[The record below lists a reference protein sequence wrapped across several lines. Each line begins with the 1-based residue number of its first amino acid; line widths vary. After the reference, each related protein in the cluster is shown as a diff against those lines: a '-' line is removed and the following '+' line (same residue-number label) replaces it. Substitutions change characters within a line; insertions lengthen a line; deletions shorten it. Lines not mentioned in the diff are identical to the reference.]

1 MSTTSTTPP
10 PSYTSQD
17 KGKERD
23 DRGSVAEKEE
33 GGVDRGSGHSPSR
46 RSHRSSRS
54 AGDDN
59 EDKKSTRSRGERRR
73 PHRSS
78 SRHRHS
84 HHDEDKDKAPSE
96 IGHAIQSAHG
106 DGPHDDQKSIK
117 TVGTKRSHR
126 SSRHHDHHSHRD
138 DEKAEARLST
148 HPSHGGDDN
157 GDKRSTRS
165 LERRQS
171 HRSSRH
177 HRDDDVSPSEIA
189 SLRDVTDDDLR
200 RIAQSHMRR
209 SQCGPEFLKELA
221 ENGVPEDLQQDGQQK
236 FRVVT
241 GAEARSIYNEVIK
254 EDEKRRLHHHH
265 TRDITPPG
273 YTRDHRNHNVV
284 FAFPVHVPT
293 PGPLRAGGRKV
304 VDYYMTWKGKTGTH
318 RLKGRSRKNDFL
330 EPDMEPEFRKIAHG
344 LDEHNKKRLSRI
356 STSDLKSRPADESR
370 PPITTSQSAPPAPLS
385 MLESKLEDPLTP
397 PKPPF
402 LSSSL
407 RDSNP
412 SVLSLPNLGF
422 SLPLRVTNPD
432 PASSSG
438 TESIRA
444 SIVATSAGAKKSP
457 KKHADPSKAS
467 GKHTSTLE
475 PVAEAD
481 ERPDRRHRHKHH
493 RSKRRELNSSSESI
507 SASSSTSS
515 SGGKDKRS
523 KDEILIV
530 LMDSDTE
537 NDKRSKLD
545 GLRRSKSAKLP
556 TRRTSTRNS
565 PWNAPAATSNG
576 NVHRYVPGTFDE
588 TNDFEEEESS
598 EDEEDEEIPSIPMKA
613 ALKAMGLHPHNN
625 SMPNLSQ
632 PSPHVTLHSQPS
644 PHISLHS
651 QPQLPTPASLH
662 PSLPPVSHFHRSA
675 TLPTP
680 VTIHQSLPPTSPYH
694 LNVATELYKSPY
706 SFSAPN
712 LPNIQPSP
720 ASAGVGISSP
730 NSSYVMPWVASTPIL
745 LPPGSLSPS
754 ERPAASPSA
763 YNSPYVPPA
772 QAPYSYTPVQV
783 YSPPAGTMNR
793 SSPYVGMSGAGGGT
807 VPLPTIS
814 IYAGTPLMAQEA
826 QLY

>member
-1 MSTTSTTPP
+1 MSSPSITPP
-10 PSYTSQD
+10 PSYTSQEN
-17 KGKERD
+17 GKERD
-23 DRGSVAEKEE
+23 DRGSVAGKEE

-59 EDKKSTRSRGERRR
+59 EDKKSTRSREERRR
-73 PHRSS
+73 SHHS

-96 IGHAIQSAHG
+96 IGHATQSVHG
-106 DGPHDDQKSIK
+106 DGPPDDQKSIK

-138 DEKAEARLST
+138 EEKTDARLST
-148 HPSHGGDDN
+148 HQSHGGDDN
-157 GDKRSTRS
+157 NGDKRSTGS

-177 HRDDDVSPSEIA
+177 HRDDDVSPSETTT
-189 SLRDVTDDDLR
+189 LRDVTDDDLR
-200 RIAQSHMRR
+200 LIARSHMRR

-221 ENGVPEDLQQDGQQK
+221 ENGLPEDFEQDGQQK
-236 FRVVT
+236 FRVVA
-241 GAEARSIYNEVIK
+241 GAEARSIYNAVIN
-254 EDEKRRLHHHH
+254 EDEERRLHPH
-265 TRDITPPG
+265 
-273 YTRDHRNHNVV
+273 HRNHNVV

-304 VDYYMTWKGKTGTH
+304 VDYYMTWKGKTGTR
-318 RLKGRSRKNDFL
+318 RLKGPSRKNDFL
-330 EPDMEPEFRKIAHG
+330 EPEFRKIAHG
-344 LDEHNKKRLSRI
+344 LDEHHKKRLSRI

-493 RSKRRELNSSSESI
+493 RSKRELNSSSESI
-507 SASSSTSS
+507 SASSSVSS
-515 SGGKDKRS
+515 SSGKDKRS
-523 KDEILIV
+523 KDGILIV

-537 NDKRSKLD
+537 NDKRGNLD

-588 TNDFEEEESS
+588 TNDDEEEESS
-598 EDEEDEEIPSIPMKA
+598 EDEEEEIPSIPMKT
-613 ALKAMGLHPHNN
+613 ALLAMGLHPHNN

-632 PSPHVTLHSQPS
+632 PSPHVSLHSQLS

-662 PSLPPVSHFHRSA
+662 QSLPPVSHLHRSA

-680 VTIHQSLPPTSPYH
+680 VSIHQSLPPTSPYH
-694 LNVATELYKSPY
+694 LNIATEPYKSPY
-706 SFSAPN
+706 SFSTPN
-712 LPNIQPSP
+712 LPNIHPSP

-730 NSSYVMPWVASTPIL
+730 NSSYVMPWVASTPML
-745 LPPGSLSPS
+745 LPPGSLSPA
-754 ERPAASPSA
+754 EHPAASPSA

-772 QAPYSYTPVQV
+772 QAPYPYTPIQV
-783 YSPPAGTMNR
+783 YSSPAGTMNR

-807 VPLPTIS
+807 VPLPAIS
-814 IYAGTPLMAQEA
+814 IYAATPLMAQEA
-826 QLY
+826 RLH